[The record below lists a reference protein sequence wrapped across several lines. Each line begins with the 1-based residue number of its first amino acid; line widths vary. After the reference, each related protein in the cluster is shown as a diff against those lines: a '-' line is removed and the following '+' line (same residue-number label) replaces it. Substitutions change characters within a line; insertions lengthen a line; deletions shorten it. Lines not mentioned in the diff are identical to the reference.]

1 MVDQGESALNT
12 RKSVT
17 VPSLRQRR
25 GAGPAITML
34 TCYDACFARIL
45 GDCGV
50 DVLLVG
56 DSLGMVLQGHQTTI
70 PVTIDDMTYHTA
82 SVARAKPKSLILSD
96 LPFGSYQESPE
107 QAYRNAAALLAA
119 GAQMVKVEGG
129 AWLASTVEFLSTRG
143 IPVCAHVGLTPQSIH
158 ALGTYRVQGRDEDSA
173 QGILHDARA
182 LESAG
187 AEMLVAELIP
197 AQLGLRL
204 TEALSIPTIGI
215 GAGPHMTG
223 QVLVLHDMLG
233 LSIGKPPRFVK
244 NFLTSSGDVASAVER
259 FIAEVRAGV
268 FPSAEHSFEHVAE
281 LQRVTVAG

>member
-1 MVDQGESALNT
+1 
-12 RKSVT
+12 
-17 VPSLRQRR
+17 
-25 GAGPAITML
+25 
-34 TCYDACFARIL
+34 
-45 GDCGV
+45 
-50 DVLLVG
+50 
-56 DSLGMVLQGHQTTI
+56 MVLQGHSTTI
-70 PVTIDDMTYHTA
+70 PVTIDDMVYHTA

-129 AWLASTVEFLSTRG
+129 AWLAPTVEFLSTRG

-173 QGILHDARA
+173 QEILQDARV
-182 LESAG
+182 LERAG

-223 QVLVLHDMLG
+223 QVLVMHDMLG
-233 LSIGKPPRFVK
+233 LSAGKPPRFVK
-244 NFLTSSGDVASAVER
+244 NFPSKNGDIAGAVGQ
-259 FIAEVRAGV
+259 FVAEVRAGA

-281 LQRVTVAG
+281 LQRVIVAG

>member
-1 MVDQGESALNT
+1 MVDQSKAPLPI
-12 RKSVT
+12 RKPVT
-17 VPSLRQRR
+17 VPLLRQRR
-25 GAGPAITML
+25 SAGPAIAML

-45 GDCGV
+45 DDCGV

-56 DSLGMVLQGHQTTI
+56 DSLGMVLQGQTTTI
-70 PVTIDDMTYHTA
+70 PVTIEDMLYHTE

-129 AWLASTVEFLSTRG
+129 AWLAPTIEFLSTRG

-173 QGILHDARA
+173 QEILHDARV
-182 LESAG
+182 LERAG

-197 AQLGLRL
+197 AQLGKRL

-233 LSIGKPPRFVK
+233 LSVGKPPRFVK
-244 NFLTSSGDVASAVER
+244 NFLSKSGDIAGAVGQ
-259 FIAEVRAGV
+259 FVAEVRSGV
-268 FPSAEHSFEHVAE
+268 FPSAEHTFEHVAE